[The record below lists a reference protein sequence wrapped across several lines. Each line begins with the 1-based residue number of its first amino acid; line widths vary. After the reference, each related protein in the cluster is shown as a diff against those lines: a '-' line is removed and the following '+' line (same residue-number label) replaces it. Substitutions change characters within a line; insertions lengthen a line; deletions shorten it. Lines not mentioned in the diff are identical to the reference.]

1 MTEEQLQGIA
11 SNLRRPQGEFGKD
24 VGLKMNDGNRYI
36 NQYTIEALNPS
47 PGDRILEIGMGNGYF
62 VKDIISN
69 APDVS
74 YTGADF
80 SHTMVEEA
88 ERINA
93 THIRNGNTRFIL
105 TDGESLPFENG
116 TFNKLFTVNTLY
128 FWEDTAKTLAEFKRV
143 LIKGGLLIIAIRP
156 KSNMINLPFV
166 KYGFN
171 TFTREEVENM
181 LSINGFMVTA
191 HIERTEPAQQIN
203 GWTTPMETLIVKAV
217 ST

>member
-1 MTEEQLQGIA
+1 
-11 SNLRRPQGEFGKD
+11 
-24 VGLKMNDGNRYI
+24 
-36 NQYTIEALNPS
+36 
-47 PGDRILEIGMGNGYF
+47 
-62 VKDIISN
+62 
-69 APDVS
+69 
-74 YTGADF
+74 
-80 SHTMVEEA
+80 
-88 ERINA
+88 
-93 THIRNGNTRFIL
+93 
-105 TDGESLPFENG
+105 
-116 TFNKLFTVNTLY
+116 
-128 FWEDTAKTLAEFKRV
+128 V